1 MAVAN
6 NVDICNMALDHLG
19 KPSITDI
26 SEGSVEA
33 QACLRQYDIARRMVL
48 VRSPW
53 TFARRLRSLSQLSAN
68 GLSDT
73 WAYHYDLPNEMLK
86 LHRLVEAGR
95 AAMTNEPPAPMYIEG
110 GTVYTNLESAH
121 ALYTY
126 DSTDTLS
133 WSPLFDDALALFL
146 AMRLSP
152 SMTRRKSDADALQRM
167 YREALAEAIET
178 DAQQESATYV
188 YGVGGYTDARDA
200 GAVPIGRE
208 ADGSTIW
215 E

>member
-26 SEGSVEA
+26 NEGSAEA

-53 TFARRLRSLSQLSAN
+53 TFARRLRRLSLLSTN
-68 GLSDT
+68 DLSDT
-73 WAYHYDLPNEMLK
+73 WAYRYDIPNEALK
-86 LHRLVEAGR
+86 LHRLVEYAR
-95 AAMTNEPPAPMYIEG
+95 PALQNEPPAPMYIEA
-110 GTVYTNLESAH
+110 GTVYTNLESAY

-146 AMRLSP
+146 AMRLSAG
-152 SMTRRKSDADALQRM
+152 MTRRKSDADLLQRM
-167 YREALAEAIET
+167 YREALAEAIEV
-178 DAQQESATYV
+178 DAQQESATYTFDI
-188 YGVGGYTDARDA
+188 GGYTDARDDSS
-200 GAVPIGRE
+200 VPTGRQ

-215 E
+215 G